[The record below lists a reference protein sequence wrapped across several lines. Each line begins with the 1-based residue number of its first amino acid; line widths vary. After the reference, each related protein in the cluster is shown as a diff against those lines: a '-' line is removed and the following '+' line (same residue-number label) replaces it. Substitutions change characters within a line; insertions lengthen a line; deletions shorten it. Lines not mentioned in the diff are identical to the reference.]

1 MRILFKSGE
10 EQAVLMNDASGD
22 QHHRLPH
29 GTDWRRSRSESSVPA
44 DDMETSYVPTTAYLP
59 GPHRRHHVRKI
70 KIKYKEILFYKL
82 LFFFFFFDFLAVPR
96 LCGCVYIDW
105 LFLGRRLGD
114 TRRVDGSFM
123 GWRKEEKPRA
133 LIPIYRGQEWQFGLC
148 APPTRSIVEEDIE
161 CREPASTSFFSLQHQ
176 KRESC
181 GSEGG

>member
-1 MRILFKSGE
+1 MYTFLKSGE

-82 LFFFFFFDFLAVPR
+82 LFLLLLLRFSRRSAPLRMCLYRLTVSGKEVGRYAESRWFFYGLAKRGETEGSYTNIPR
-96 LCGCVYIDW
+96 PRVTVW
-105 LFLGRRLGD
+105 LMRTPHSFHSRRGYW
-114 TRRVDGSFM
+114 VSG
-123 GWRKEEKPRA
+123 
-133 LIPIYRGQEWQFGLC
+133 
-148 APPTRSIVEEDIE
+148 
-161 CREPASTSFFSLQHQ
+161 AS
-176 KRESC
+176 
-181 GSEGG
+181 